1 MENEVVDRSS
11 GRNSRLCS
19 DAGETLLDSC
29 IRQTVNEDIS
39 MPSVTSFIWCSL
51 SFSFSFYF
59 QQWNNLPWCLAVIFF
74 LFYVSFHLN
83 PLLSTQAILR
93 HINFSHFY
101 LIIFSFCLP
110 THIFTFFPHSL
121 QWFLCPGLLHHLSS
135 FHSLSHYHNHA
146 LSDVSLAPHLSLTC
160 GNLCSLHR
168 PTALLDE
175 NVGNISLLSMH
186 ANRLWVFLA
195 L

>member
-19 DAGETLLDSC
+19 DASETLLDSC

-74 LFYVSFHLN
+74 FFSMYLFISIPSYQ
-83 PLLSTQAILR
+83 PRQYCDIST
-93 HINFSHFY
+93 FP
-101 LIIFSFCLP
+101 IF
-110 THIFTFFPHSL
+110 ISL
-121 QWFLCPGLLHHLSS
+121 S
-135 FHSLSHYHNHA
+135 FHSASQLIS
-146 LSDVSLAPHLSLTC
+146 LPFFLILCSDFSAPASFITFHLFTLSLIITIM
-160 GNLCSLHR
+160 LSL
-168 PTALLDE
+168 
-175 NVGNISLLSMH
+175 M
-186 ANRLWVFLA
+186 LA
-195 L
+195 SPRICP

>member
-1 MENEVVDRSS
+1 MVDRSS

-74 LFYVSFHLN
+74 SFLC
-83 PLLSTQAILR
+83 
-93 HINFSHFY
+93 
-101 LIIFSFCLP
+101 IFSSQSPLINP
-110 THIFTFFPHSL
+110 GNTATYQLFP
-121 QWFLCPGLLHHLSS
+121 F
-135 FHSLSHYHNHA
+135 LSHYLFILPPNSYLYLFSSFFA
-146 LSDVSLAPHLSLTC
+146 VISLPRPPSSPFIFSLSLS
-160 GNLCSLHR
+160 LSQSCSL
-168 PTALLDE
+168 
-175 NVGNISLLSMH
+175 
-186 ANRLWVFLA
+186 WC
-195 L
+195 

>member
-1 MENEVVDRSS
+1 MKTFQCPLS
-11 GRNSRLCS
+11 LLLS
-19 DAGETLLDSC
+19 DVL
-29 IRQTVNEDIS
+29 
-39 MPSVTSFIWCSL
+39 SL
-51 SFSFSFYF
+51 SVFLSISSNGTIFLGVLQSF
-59 QQWNNLPWCLAVIFF
+59 FF